1 MCGRVQVVKLHTK
14 LGKPIPSTDP
24 VLVTTSGNSTVAVA
38 KATSS
43 TVSYGTS
50 TGTKTVA
57 KTTASS
63 VNVVKKVVSTP
74 KITFV
79 GMCLVLN
86 SGFRLKVVLSD

>member
-1 MCGRVQVVKLHTK
+1 MQVVKLHTK

-24 VLVTTSGNSTVAVA
+24 VLVATTGNSTVAVA

-43 TVSYGTS
+43 TVSSYTAGS
-50 TGTKTVA
+50 GTKTVA
-57 KTTASS
+57 KTTATS

-79 GMCLVLN
+79 GKLL
-86 SGFRLKVVLSD
+86 F